1 MRIATKLLRYRHSYL
16 QLGDNRSEKKF
27 ILVTNMISRQAV
39 LEYLDRHPSHT
50 TWQMRLHFL
59 QASHQLGSQAS
70 VSIGSIANQLNY
82 ILRDL
87 EAIGTITPRTE
98 SLGLT
103 QTSHYSEY
111 SRISDRSPIDA

>member
-1 MRIATKLLRYRHSYL
+1 
-16 QLGDNRSEKKF
+16 
-27 ILVTNMISRQAV
+27 MISRQAV

-59 QASHQLGSQAS
+59 QASHQLDSQAS

-87 EAIGTITPRTE
+87 EAIGTIAPRTE

-103 QTSHYSEY
+103 QASHYSKY
-111 SRISDRSPIDA
+111 NSTSGRSSIDA

>member
-1 MRIATKLLRYRHSYL
+1 
-16 QLGDNRSEKKF
+16 
-27 ILVTNMISRQAV
+27 MISRQAV

-59 QASHQLGSQAS
+59 QASHRLGSQAS

-87 EAIGTITPRTE
+87 EAIGTIAPRTE

-103 QTSHYSEY
+103 QHHYSGY
-111 SRISDRSPIDA
+111 STNDRFSRGEAVPTKYDDSPSAKTN